1 MKAVIM
7 SQQEN
12 PPRQAILV
20 VEDEAILRM
29 NAQGVLEENGFEVL
43 EARDAHEAL
52 HILEKRPDVR
62 LVFTDIQMP
71 GRLNGLDLLREVHRL
86 WPSVLL
92 IATSARA
99 RPHKDEIADDG
110 RFVAKP
116 YSEKELIAQVN
127 DLISKH

>member
-1 MKAVIM
+1 M
-7 SQQEN
+7 SQQES

-20 VEDEAILRM
+20 VDDEAILRM

-86 WPSVLL
+86 WPTCCSSRRRHVRVP
-92 IATSARA
+92 IKTR
-99 RPHKDEIADDG
+99 
-110 RFVAKP
+110 
-116 YSEKELIAQVN
+116 
-127 DLISKH
+127 